1 MLTQKCTKQTCNDE
15 MTCLKDGISECME
28 HTHARTHARLLITA
42 FYLYI
47 LLVHIASTSSS
58 NINST
63 VKKLPY
69 VWSFIDQEEN
79 FQEYL
84 SMSRLLSQWMRTFV
98 LCSLSMWAQKVCTTP
113 FTPPLRPLFPT
124 PCPTLYSFV
133 LFCFFFGSF
142 FLSWG
147 PNPGPCAS

>member
-28 HTHARTHARLLITA
+28 NTHARTHARLLITA

-63 VKKLPY
+63 VKKTALCVVIHRPGREFPGR
-69 VWSFIDQEEN
+69 SKHEQTSESMNEN
-79 FQEYL
+79 I
-84 SMSRLLSQWMRTFV
+84 
-98 LCSLSMWAQKVCTTP
+98 
-113 FTPPLRPLFPT
+113 RPLFPQYVSSESVHHSFHT
-124 PCPTLYSFV
+124 SPQACVPYSLSHTLQ
-133 LFCFFFGSF
+133 
-142 FLSWG
+142 FLHHNWTHFLTL
-147 PNPGPCAS
+147 PVQ